1 MLQLLGERNPGN
13 WEPRSTTKSR
23 CTIILIQE
31 IYWEKHRR
39 MAASAW
45 KQLGLKELGPA
56 IMALEYCGDWGLV
69 VRGPQPGH
77 FSALRGLQ

>member
-1 MLQLLGERNPGN
+1 
-13 WEPRSTTKSR
+13 
-23 CTIILIQE
+23 
-31 IYWEKHRR
+31 

-45 KQLGLKELGPA
+45 EQLGLKELGPA